1 MSENRILKISFLIV
15 IGSFI
20 VLLLFNFLSILS
32 YKAFL
37 SILIPAIFT
46 TINFVIA
53 ALSIDKSYKK
63 PNKNVLDSFL
73 KWMGIRMLI
82 LVFFVI
88 ISLKFLYINR
98 NSFIFSTLIFY
109 IYHLVIE
116 IILIII
122 KEF

>member
-15 IGSFI
+15 LSAFI
-20 VLLLFNFLSILS
+20 VLFLFNFLSILS
-32 YKAFL
+32 YKAFF
-37 SILIPAIFT
+37 SILLPAIFAT
-46 TINFVIA
+46 LNFVIA

-73 KWMGIRMLI
+73 KWMGFRMLI

-109 IYHLVIE
+109 IYYLVIE
-116 IILIII
+116 IILIIK

>member
-20 VLLLFNFLSILS
+20 VLLLFNLFSILS

-37 SILIPAIFT
+37 SMLIPAIFT
-46 TINFVIA
+46 TLNFVIA
-53 ALSIDKSYKK
+53 ALSIDKSYIK

-73 KWMGIRMLI
+73 KWMGVRMLI
-82 LVFFVI
+82 LLFFVI

-109 IYHLVIE
+109 IYYLVIE